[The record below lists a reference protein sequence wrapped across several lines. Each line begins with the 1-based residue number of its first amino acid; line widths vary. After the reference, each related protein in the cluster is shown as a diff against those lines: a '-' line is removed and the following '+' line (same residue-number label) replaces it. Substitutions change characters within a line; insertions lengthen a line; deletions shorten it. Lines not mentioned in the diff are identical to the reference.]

1 MSDLSPRYSSL
12 VKGLFGSAKALALFI
27 IIPIVLILVASSL
40 LEGTG
45 DRSLA
50 DLDRALLALETT
62 FLIFG
67 LILAVISFFNQFYPA
82 GSWSRMLFGEI
93 RAVVE
98 IVLGFVLFS
107 GSGLHDA
114 LSTAGPDID
123 LMSLFY
129 LLVVLIGLGMLYLVG
144 EWADFH
150 QKWLKAKAAIDG
162 TPYLPKQTVPEDPK
176 AHRPWHDFR
185 LRYGRYTNGIG
196 MARGAML
203 RFVIVPVAIVIIV
216 QSLISSM
223 GNAMTDQL
231 TNTLASTMTLLFL
244 VGIPIAILSFFKG
257 FYPKGSVSRMGFSMV
272 IVALLDLWIWY
283 ATLQGRFQADLG
295 SIQVN
300 VDYQPYILLLILGVS
315 LWALYYLVEMISYR
329 KDWIAQGFQP
339 VNEKKAAERRRIEK
353 QLKKAGKNK
362 QQS

>member
-1 MSDLSPRYSSL
+1 
-12 VKGLFGSAKALALFI
+12 
-27 IIPIVLILVASSL
+27 
-40 LEGTG
+40 
-45 DRSLA
+45 
-50 DLDRALLALETT
+50 
-62 FLIFG
+62 
-67 LILAVISFFNQFYPA
+67 
-82 GSWSRMLFGEI
+82 
-93 RAVVE
+93 
-98 IVLGFVLFS
+98 
-107 GSGLHDA
+107 
-114 LSTAGPDID
+114 
-123 LMSLFY
+123 
-129 LLVVLIGLGMLYLVG
+129 
-144 EWADFH
+144 
-150 QKWLKAKAAIDG
+150 
-162 TPYLPKQTVPEDPK
+162 
-176 AHRPWHDFR
+176 
-185 LRYGRYTNGIG
+185 

-295 SIQVN
+295 NIQVN

-339 VNEKKAAERRRIEK
+339 VNEEKAAEPAGQK
-353 QLKKAGKNK
+353 QLKKAEEQAAKLAEGRGRNRHDAHQGKSSFRTGR
-362 QQS
+362 QIHSHRP